1 MLESDAVQESSA
13 TQNRG
18 VRQQDRYLVNY
29 DKGFIIKKIHALEL
43 LRDLKIKIHNH
54 PERQVHFV
62 DVFKAL
68 IKRIFTDKAID
79 YKLSPNLNKK
89 VNKQWEGRLKG
100 DGKESTRWT
109 AEQE

>member
-1 MLESDAVQESSA
+1 MLDSNASQDSKP
-13 TQNRG
+13 TQSGG

-68 IKRIFTDKAID
+68 IKRIFTDKLID

-89 VNKQWEGRLKG
+89 INKQWKHFGEK
-100 DGKESTRWT
+100 
-109 AEQE
+109 